1 MPNTDSNHTLN
12 EVVGT
17 ISFNGINEEVKNIKP
32 TDIVKPKVITFIVK
46 LSNFASKE
54 SALFSSILPFSLF
67 ITSFVD
73 LDEGLCC
80 VADNIE
86 LCSKLN

>member
-32 TDIVKPKVITFIVK
+32 TDIVKPKVITNATIDDVQG
-46 LSNFASKE
+46 
-54 SALFSSILPFSLF
+54 
-67 ITSFVD
+67 D
-73 LDEGLCC
+73 L
-80 VADNIE
+80 
-86 LCSKLN
+86 LNGY